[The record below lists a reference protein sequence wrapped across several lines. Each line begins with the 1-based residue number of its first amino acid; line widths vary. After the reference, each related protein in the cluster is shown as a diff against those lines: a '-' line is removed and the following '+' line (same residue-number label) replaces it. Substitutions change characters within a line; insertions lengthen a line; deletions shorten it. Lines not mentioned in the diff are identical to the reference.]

1 METIE
6 VTGRT
11 VEEAIENAMDQLGV
25 TREELKV
32 TVIKEGK
39 SGILGI
45 GSEEAKI
52 LVEIMETQQPESEG
66 SGLVKSTIEELLKL
80 MGFNAS
86 VEPEDPLMPEETGTV
101 PAVTFN
107 ITGDDDIGILIGR
120 HGQTISSLQ
129 YLIRVMVSHK
139 MEMPPQI
146 IIDID
151 GYKKRRYESLQDT
164 ARRLAE
170 QVKTR
175 RVPFTLEPM
184 PPFERRIIHIT
195 LANDPNVATQSI
207 GEGESRKVV
216 ISPKMTSRP
225 SRTIINR

>member
-1 METIE
+1 MESIE

-45 GSEEAKI
+45 GAGDAKI
-52 LVEIMETQQPESEG
+52 LVDIIETQQPEGEVSWV
-66 SGLVKSTIEELLKL
+66 VKSTIEELLKL

-86 VEPEDPLMPEETGTV
+86 VEPEEPLMPDESGTV

-107 ITGDDDIGILIGR
+107 IVGDDDIGILIGR

-129 YLIRVMVSHK
+129 YLVRVIVSHQVD
-139 MEMPPQI
+139 MPPQI

-164 ARRLAE
+164 ARRW
-170 QVKTR
+170 R
-175 RVPFTLEPM
+175 
-184 PPFERRIIHIT
+184 
-195 LANDPNVATQSI
+195 
-207 GEGESRKVV
+207 
-216 ISPKMTSRP
+216 
-225 SRTIINR
+225 NR